1 MLLYNSSGA
10 SSAAQVGRAAAPAA
24 AAEVQAAVKRLRSG
38 VPGSLSREMFL
49 YSLSG
54 AETLPHSKMFFFP
67 LTRRLPD

>member
-10 SSAAQVGRAAAPAA
+10 SSAAQVRHAAASAA

-49 YSLSG
+49 YSHSG
-54 AETLPHSKMFFFP
+54 AETLPHSNIFFS